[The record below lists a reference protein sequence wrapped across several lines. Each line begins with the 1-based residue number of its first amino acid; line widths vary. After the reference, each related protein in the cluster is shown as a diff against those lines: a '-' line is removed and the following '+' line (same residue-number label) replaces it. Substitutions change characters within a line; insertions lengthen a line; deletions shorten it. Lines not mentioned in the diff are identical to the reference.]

1 MPNACALR
9 LASYA
14 FSRSP
19 GRRPAA
25 VACANCG
32 SRVWPGR
39 LWQAIPISNG
49 SGPCGDRG
57 RLHCPAHVRLVM
69 PRSDGGAEIVL
80 DDKIF
85 IFVVET
91 PEAVVKALDNG

>member
-14 FSRSP
+14 FSCSP

-39 LWQAIPISNG
+39 LWQRSRSATAPVPVATGAVCIVRPTSA
-49 SGPCGDRG
+49 SLCPGPMVGQKSYLMIRF
-57 RLHCPAHVRLVM
+57 L
-69 PRSDGGAEIVL
+69 SS
-80 DDKIF
+80 
-85 IFVVET
+85 
-91 PEAVVKALDNG
+91 

>member
-1 MPNACALR
+1 MPNACALQ

-32 SRVWPGR
+32 PRVWPGR
-39 LWQAIPISNG
+39 LWQRSRSATAPVHVATGAVCIVRPRAFPI
-49 SGPCGDRG
+49 
-57 RLHCPAHVRLVM
+57 LVGNT
-69 PRSDGGAEIVL
+69 RGGAQAYSLSLAAFFAE
-80 DDKIF
+80 
-85 IFVVET
+85 
-91 PEAVVKALDNG
+91 